1 MLFKIGGR
9 RPAREDEGGTIY
21 SRYVTLDVY
30 QREEAE
36 VLIQEFKENGGKSP
50 EGFAIWV
57 NSETSYE
64 ARLLNDPIV
73 SHALEHRDSDNKNAS
88 MNGGEANDE

>member
-9 RPAREDEGGTIY
+9 RPVGDDEGWTIY

-36 VLIQEFKENGGKSP
+36 VLIQEFKENGGESP

-73 SHALEHRDSDNKNAS
+73 SHALEHRDSDSRNAS
-88 MNGGEANDE
+88 GDER